1 MKMEESKNQIGDN
14 NIKSIGNEKEKKISP
29 GFQMNTI
36 GIDIVNA
43 MVDDAVFSK
52 TVQDDNESSND
63 IVQNIIEEV
72 LVTNIIQDDRNLP
85 GTQEESNNCTKN
97 NTVITDENDTKSDL
111 SNNKIS
117 NIDILN
123 STSNVAKT
131 SIVNEQN
138 ISSNESIKKNSLA
151 AEKLQQNSMS
161 NEVPEVVDLSS
172 EEDKDATGST
182 DEKNSDDETGRNQLM
197 K

>member
-85 GTQEESNNCTKN
+85 GTQDESNNCTKN
-97 NTVITDENDTKSDL
+97 NRVITDENDTKSDL

-131 SIVNEQN
+131 SIVNEH
-138 ISSNESIKKNSLA
+138 ESK
-151 AEKLQQNSMS
+151 
-161 NEVPEVVDLSS
+161 
-172 EEDKDATGST
+172 
-182 DEKNSDDETGRNQLM
+182 
-197 K
+197 